1 MSKAKKAKPVKAWA
15 IVNKRG
21 SLILF
26 DYRLPITWLR
36 STGLR
41 DLLKY
46 RGERLARVEIREL

>member
-1 MSKAKKAKPVKAWA
+1 MKRKKAKPVKAWA

-36 STGLR
+36 RTALIDMSNHC
-41 DLLKY
+41 
-46 RGERLARVEIREL
+46 GERIARVEIREL